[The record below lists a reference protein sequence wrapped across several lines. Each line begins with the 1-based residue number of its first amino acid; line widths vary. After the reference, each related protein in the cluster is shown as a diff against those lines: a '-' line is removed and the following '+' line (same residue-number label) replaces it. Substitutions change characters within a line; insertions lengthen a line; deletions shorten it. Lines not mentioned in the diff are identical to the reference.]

1 MRLNPDSQ
9 LTTLSQLDKISPEA
23 RFLIL
28 SRENSFNI
36 LSDYSE
42 SYLLSSSFNI
52 LMIFINYLSAYV
64 TILRQI
70 EVKDIISFNS

>member
-9 LTTLSQLDKISPEA
+9 LTTLSQLDKLSPEA
-23 RFLIL
+23 RFL

-42 SYLLSSSFNI
+42 TYLLSSSFNI